1 MMVSPDFQFN
11 PWIDQLNHV
20 HNYVHR
26 YEKPASLLVRVD
38 ATVQLVRLEMN
49 QGIIRQRPRCD
60 NCLVQYILSSEPPPN
75 KLVTACS
82 IARLASGLS

>member
-26 YEKPASLLVRVD
+26 SEKPASLLVRVD

-60 NCLVQYILSSEPPPN
+60 NCLVHT
-75 KLVTACS
+75 KFRTAPQ
-82 IARLASGLS
+82 